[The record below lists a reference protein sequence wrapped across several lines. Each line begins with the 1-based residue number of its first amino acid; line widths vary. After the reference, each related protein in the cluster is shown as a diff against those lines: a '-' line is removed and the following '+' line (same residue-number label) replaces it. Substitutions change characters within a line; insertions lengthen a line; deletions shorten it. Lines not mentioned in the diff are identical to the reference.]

1 MKHASDNNST
11 AQQTQPTCIRE
22 NTTEIKEM
30 EKRLLNL
37 INQQGQDIATDFS
50 QFQQEIIKQYR
61 SNRGNQDVGEQL
73 AKRFSYEM
81 AQMELKLTGMIK
93 QLEKRPARLLSS
105 DEKSI
110 KASELRL
117 ESKINSAI
125 ERVNEVSNKIV
136 LSLQALKKQDLRILS
151 LYSHPIKRQ
160 TRLQSS

>member
-1 MKHASDNNST
+1 MMKHASDNNST
-11 AQQTQPTCIRE
+11 AQQTQPTSIRE

-50 QFQQEIIKQYR
+50 QFQQEMIKQYR

-125 ERVNEVSNKIV
+125 ERVNEVSI
-136 LSLQALKKQDLRILS
+136 QIL
-151 LYSHPIKRQ
+151 Y
-160 TRLQSS
+160 